1 MVAMYSG
8 APVSL
13 TIRPGTKADRDLM
26 VVFHHAL
33 YVDHREEILSPEIAP
48 LYAYEN
54 LGRALRED
62 VDALLSS
69 PRSLIFIAETTDRPV
84 GYITGHVEED
94 ARRVLARK
102 GVVED
107 WYVEPDA
114 RGTGIGRTLFDA
126 LVASFRDR
134 GCVVLE
140 STTWAGNDSAR
151 KAHRALGFH
160 DIEIKMRREL

>member
-1 MVAMYSG
+1 VT
-8 APVSL
+8 L
-13 TIRPGTKADRDLM
+13 EIRPASRADRDLM
-26 VVFHHAL
+26 IVFHHAL
-33 YVDHREEILSPEIAP
+33 YVDYRKEILEAELEP
-48 LYAYEN
+48 LYAYQN

-62 VDALLSS
+62 VDAILAS
-69 PRSLIFIAETTDRPV
+69 PRAVGFIAEEDGTPI

-114 RGTGIGRTLFDA
+114 RGKGVGKALFDT
-126 LVASFRDR
+126 LVEAFGER

-140 STTWAGNDSAR
+140 STTWAGNTGAR
-151 KAHRALGFH
+151 AAHQALGFH
-160 DIEIKMRREL
+160 DIEIKMRREI